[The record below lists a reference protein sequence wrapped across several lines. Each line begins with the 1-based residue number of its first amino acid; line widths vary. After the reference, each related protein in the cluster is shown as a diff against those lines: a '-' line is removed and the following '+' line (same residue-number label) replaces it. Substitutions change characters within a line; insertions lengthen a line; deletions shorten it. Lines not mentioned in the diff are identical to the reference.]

1 MFRSKTTVK
10 STMIPD
16 DVADLINEIDA
27 AASPFDERSVAEKED
42 DVLILVGTEEEDAKI
57 PTNTPSVS
65 SLKNPQ
71 QVLSPDSSLL
81 ENPDYERQ
89 PSLHLPMQVS
99 KLSLEDELTFLEQ
112 SIQKCLNMSPEAFM
126 ESLIGDV
133 ADARPGEED
142 AADLHVPNNTEV
154 TLQAHGDSTQVNEDD
169 SHDTEFNPFVNIGN
183 RLLDTHDT
191 PQESPRVVAKRALTT
206 VSTTVI
212 QLLTVMVQM
221 LLSCVRHHTKVTG
234 LVLLGCVLGLYLQG
248 WTTQDNIAENIDVLL
263 EETIQGSSIT
273 DNSFGGYITWNS
285 SLTEEF
291 TTPKVFP
298 FEAIPK
304 PSQSKFTNMQLIAT
318 LIILALYVAGI
329 SLLGLRFRFTSN
341 GVLDNHRA
349 HYESLNLKELK
360 NELRKRNLCTSGLHS
375 HLVDRLVDYDNG
387 DGAFAAEIADINIAA
402 MKKNMTIKMLKEKLR
417 SRALPL
423 TGLKED
429 LITKVWIPARVKEL
443 ESCKRDK
450 LREVLRK
457 KKLSPSGSKD
467 ALIIRL
473 IEAGH

>member
-1 MFRSKTTVK
+1 
-10 STMIPD
+10 MIPD

-42 DVLILVGTEEEDAKI
+42 DVLILVGTEEEDMKI
-57 PTNTPSVS
+57 PTNTPSDS
-65 SLKNPQ
+65 SLNNPQ
-71 QVLSPDSSLL
+71 QVLSPDSSLI

-133 ADARPGEED
+133 ADAPGEED
-142 AADLHVPNNTEV
+142 AADLHVPNTEE
-154 TLQAHGDSTQVNEDD
+154 TLQAPHGDSTQVNEDD
-169 SHDTEFNPFVNIGN
+169 SHDGAEFNPFVNIGN

-191 PQESPRVVAKRALTT
+191 PQESPRIAKRALTT

-221 LLSCVRHHTKVTG
+221 LLFCVCHHTKVTG

-273 DNSFGGYITWNS
+273 DNSFGGYFTWNS
-285 SLTEEF
+285 SLTEEI

-304 PSQSKFTNMQLIAT
+304 TSQSESTNMQLIAI
-318 LIILALYVAGI
+318 LKILALYVAGI

-349 HYESLNLKELK
+349 HYETLNLKELK

-387 DGAFAAEIADINIAA
+387 DGAFSAEIADINIAA

-443 ESCKRDK
+443 ESCKRDE